1 MKERCAMGEDMNPQM
16 CMEMCF
22 VALLLAL
29 CAKHSCFTRLNCSCA
44 SHGEAMAT
52 RVVIFSW

>member
-1 MKERCAMGEDMNPQM
+1 MGEAMNPQM

-22 VALLLAL
+22 DAVLLAL

>member
-1 MKERCAMGEDMNPQM
+1 MGEDMKPQM
-16 CMEMCF
+16 CKEMSL

-29 CAKHSCFTRLNCSCA
+29 SAKHSCFTRLNCSCA